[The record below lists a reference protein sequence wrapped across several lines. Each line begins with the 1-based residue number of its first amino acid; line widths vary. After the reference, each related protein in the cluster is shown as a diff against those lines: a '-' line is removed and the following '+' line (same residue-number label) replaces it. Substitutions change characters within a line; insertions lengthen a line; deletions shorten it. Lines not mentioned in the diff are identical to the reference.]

1 MRRATCATEG
11 QEVTLPVQVWRAS
24 GSHEL
29 FASLGFDLMEVGQS
43 EVTLRTGKQASRRAV
58 QFALQALL
66 ALFDTQEAPKSLTLD
81 SSSSMESL
89 ASVAHIEKNVIER
102 PRLGGAFANYVR
114 HRGEPDGKTMEPPN
128 VPIPTSRQPCQN
140 GGGESDVAF
149 TPSPP
154 VALNLNHQTRIRN
167 LYPDQSIRPGS
178 SSSSSVTDWD
188 NGHATVLRRQPLPP
202 LPATVL
208 ERLSVRTEIGS
219 NSPRKPRHPTTTE
232 DICSQTD
239 STQSTETHNQNLRNV
254 ATSLTSLTRELTPTI
269 SEVYHER
276 NLGLGLAPSL
286 SKLLGE
292 VSSVSGNEEN
302 QSTRTNHNQN
312 QNWIQNESELCRRDE
327 ADGRSIAES
336 QCSATSSNKI
346 HRKAPPPP
354 V

>member
-1 MRRATCATEG
+1 
-11 QEVTLPVQVWRAS
+11 
-24 GSHEL
+24 
-29 FASLGFDLMEVGQS
+29 MEVNC
-43 EVTLRTGKQASRRAV
+43 
-58 QFALQALL
+58 LL
-66 ALFDTQEAPKSLTLD
+66 IPNHIYLHIRLHYIFTKFHVLFT
-81 SSSSMESL
+81 
-89 ASVAHIEKNVIER
+89 
-102 PRLGGAFANYVR
+102 
-114 HRGEPDGKTMEPPN
+114 
-128 VPIPTSRQPCQN
+128 
-140 GGGESDVAF
+140 GESDVAF

-167 LYPDQSIRPGS
+167 LYPDQNVRPGS

-202 LPATVL
+202 LPTTVL
-208 ERLSVRTEIGS
+208 ERLSVRTEVGS
-219 NSPRKPRHPTTTE
+219 NAPRKPRHPTSNE

-239 STQSTETHNQNLRNV
+239 STQATETHPQNLRNI

-286 SKLLGE
+286 SKLLEE
-292 VSSVSGNEEN
+292 VSSVPEREEI
-302 QSTRTNHNQN
+302 QTSRTNHNQA
-312 QNWIQNESELCRRDE
+312 QNWIQNDTELCRRDE

>member
-1 MRRATCATEG
+1 M
-11 QEVTLPVQVWRAS
+11 
-24 GSHEL
+24 
-29 FASLGFDLMEVGQS
+29 
-43 EVTLRTGKQASRRAV
+43 
-58 QFALQALL
+58 
-66 ALFDTQEAPKSLTLD
+66 
-81 SSSSMESL
+81 
-89 ASVAHIEKNVIER
+89 
-102 PRLGGAFANYVR
+102 
-114 HRGEPDGKTMEPPN
+114 
-128 VPIPTSRQPCQN
+128 
-140 GGGESDVAF
+140 
-149 TPSPP
+149 
-154 VALNLNHQTRIRN
+154 
-167 LYPDQSIRPGS
+167 RPGS

-202 LPATVL
+202 LPATIL

-232 DICSQTD
+232 DICSQSE
-239 STQSTETHNQNLRNV
+239 STQPAEAHNQNLRNV

-286 SKLLGE
+286 SKLLEE
-292 VSSVSGNEEN
+292 VGSVPENEEA
-302 QSTRTNHNQN
+302 QSARTNHNQA
-312 QNWIQNESELCRRDE
+312 QNWIQNESEFCRRDE

>member
-1 MRRATCATEG
+1 M
-11 QEVTLPVQVWRAS
+11 
-24 GSHEL
+24 
-29 FASLGFDLMEVGQS
+29 
-43 EVTLRTGKQASRRAV
+43 
-58 QFALQALL
+58 
-66 ALFDTQEAPKSLTLD
+66 
-81 SSSSMESL
+81 
-89 ASVAHIEKNVIER
+89 
-102 PRLGGAFANYVR
+102 
-114 HRGEPDGKTMEPPN
+114 
-128 VPIPTSRQPCQN
+128 
-140 GGGESDVAF
+140 
-149 TPSPP
+149 
-154 VALNLNHQTRIRN
+154 
-167 LYPDQSIRPGS
+167 
-178 SSSSSVTDWD
+178 
-188 NGHATVLRRQPLPP
+188 RRQPLPP

-232 DICSQTD
+232 NICSQTD

-292 VSSVSGNEEN
+292 VSSISGNEEN

>member
-1 MRRATCATEG
+1 M
-11 QEVTLPVQVWRAS
+11 QYHV
-24 GSHEL
+24 
-29 FASLGFDLMEVGQS
+29 LMILS
-43 EVTLRTGKQASRRAV
+43 
-58 QFALQALL
+58 
-66 ALFDTQEAPKSLTLD
+66 
-81 SSSSMESL
+81 
-89 ASVAHIEKNVIER
+89 
-102 PRLGGAFANYVR
+102 
-114 HRGEPDGKTMEPPN
+114 
-128 VPIPTSRQPCQN
+128 
-140 GGGESDVAF
+140 GESDVAF

-167 LYPDQSIRPGS
+167 LYPDQNVRPGS

-208 ERLSVRTEIGS
+208 ERLSVRTEIGG
-219 NSPRKPRHPTTTE
+219 NSSRKMRHSATNE

-239 STQSTETHNQNLRNV
+239 ATQSTETHPQSLRNL

-286 SKLLGE
+286 SKLLEE
-292 VSSVSGNEEN
+292 VGTMPENEET
-302 QSTRTNHNQN
+302 QSTKTGHNQT
-312 QNWIQNESELCRRDE
+312 QNWMQNEPELCRRDE

-336 QCSATSSNKI
+336 QCSAASSNKI
-346 HRKAPPPP
+346 PRKAPAPP